1 MPAWVRVAS
10 LGQGAAA
17 ALEGGERGEVWA
29 AFRRAAYLRMGGGLV
44 ALTPQGSHAG
54 PIHAVLADPLPPLEV
69 GTAVRVEADR
79 VLVGESLVIDL
90 SAAEAWSGYHPTPGA
105 LWRGRRLASR
115 SVAAVAARSALLFPP
130 YRSRCGDWSTALAE
144 PDIARVA
151 GLLGG
156 VGPGLTPSGDDAL
169 AGVLF
174 VARLLWGAT
183 AEQHLMACLVEARA
197 SEPSISFLVWA
208 ARGQALAPAHD
219 LLLAAAAGRVD
230 KAARSAALL
239 GQVGASSGADLCLG
253 VQLSLDHLPP
263 ARKPP
268 HN

>member
-1 MPAWVRVAS
+1 M
-10 LGQGAAA
+10 
-17 ALEGGERGEVWA
+17 
-29 AFRRAAYLRMGGGLV
+29 
-44 ALTPQGSHAG
+44 
-54 PIHAVLADPLPPLEV
+54 
-69 GTAVRVEADR
+69 
-79 VLVGESLVIDL
+79 
-90 SAAEAWSGYHPTPGA
+90 
-105 LWRGRRLASR
+105 
-115 SVAAVAARSALLFPP
+115 
-130 YRSRCGDWSTALAE
+130 
-144 PDIARVA
+144 
-151 GLLGG
+151 
-156 VGPGLTPSGDDAL
+156 
-169 AGVLF
+169 LF

-230 KAARSAALL
+230 KAGAQCLVLL

-253 VQLSLDHLPP
+253 VPSLDHLPP